1 MRKYDSGAILRRTEE
16 ATTAYFCGQKLT
28 RNSLDELNEIRG
40 LKVDDVALPFVT
52 NSDRDIDSFDES
64 LPNQS
69 SHRCVIAERRDDGDL
84 FQANRAIDDERRF
97 DISLW

>member
-1 MRKYDSGAILRRTEE
+1 
-16 ATTAYFCGQKLT
+16 LT

-52 NSDRDIDSFDES
+52 NSERDIDSFNES
-64 LPNQS
+64 FPNQS
-69 SHRCVIAERRDDGDL
+69 SHRYVIAERRDDSDL
-84 FQANRAIDDERRF
+84 FQANRAINDERRF